1 MSKYQTSTKGN
12 TIMSSPTDI
21 EKENLEAHVELCAE
35 RYKQLET
42 RLSSIEGKVANLQDT
57 IEKSSLNTIKVL
69 IGTAG
74 TVIVGILSVLA
85 VIITKMP

>member
-1 MSKYQTSTKGN
+1 MSA
-12 TIMSSPTDI
+12 PTDI

-35 RYKQLET
+35 RYRQLEN
-42 RLSSIEGKVANLQDT
+42 RLGSIELKVATLQDT

-74 TVIVGILSVLA
+74 TVIVGILSTLA
-85 VIITKMP
+85 IIITKMP

>member
-1 MSKYQTSTKGN
+1 
-12 TIMSSPTDI
+12 MSSPTDI

-42 RLSSIEGKVANLQDT
+42 RLTSIEGKVANLQDT

-74 TVIVGILSVLA
+74 TVIVGMLSMLA

>member
-1 MSKYQTSTKGN
+1 MSKGQSTIKEN

-42 RLSSIEGKVANLQDT
+42 RLTSIEGKVANLQDT

-74 TVIVGILSVLA
+74 TVIVGMLSMLA

>member
-1 MSKYQTSTKGN
+1 
-12 TIMSSPTDI
+12 MSSPTDI

-74 TVIVGILSVLA
+74 TVIVGMLSMLA